1 MTVTWINYLLSI
13 FAVAQI
19 AFLKLVSSLIVPI
32 ISVADYLEKLF
43 SPSSS
48 FEISEFV
55 RTRDIWDWGGTVCLA
70 WGDN

>member
-1 MTVTWINYLLSI
+1 M
-13 FAVAQI
+13 AQI

-55 RTRDIWDWGGTVCLA
+55 RTRDI
-70 WGDN
+70 

>member
-1 MTVTWINYLLSI
+1 MTVAWINYLLSI
-13 FAVAQI
+13 FAVAQTV
-19 AFLKLVSSLIVPI
+19 FLKLVSSLIVPI

-48 FEISEFV
+48 FKISKFV
-55 RTRDIWDWGGTVCLA
+55 RTRDIWVWGGSIYLA